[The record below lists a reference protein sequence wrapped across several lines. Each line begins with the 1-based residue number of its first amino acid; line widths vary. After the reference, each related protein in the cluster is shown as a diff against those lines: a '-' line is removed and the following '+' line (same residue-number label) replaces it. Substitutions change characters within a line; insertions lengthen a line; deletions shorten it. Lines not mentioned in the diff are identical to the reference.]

1 MKELVI
7 SAMILLSAC
16 GQCARHGVPA
26 PDAAD
31 DARPK
36 PRAILDRMRADTS
49 WIRRLE
55 EMADSALGP
64 GTRCLDPVWHLFLHD
79 GRTWFFN
86 QDWGGVLEIPS
97 DFLPEDDEY
106 QAHFSF
112 HGTRAY
118 SPDSLI
124 VVSFYAGG
132 QFLTLEETCEVLQE
146 DLTAAG
152 FRIVALQ
159 MDDRSFSIH
168 ALSDEG
174 IHYYGREI
182 FDDEWIEYSVS
193 IQYPDWLDVSH
204 IIPMVDRYPYG
215 PARPSTK

>member
-1 MKELVI
+1 MKDLLI
-7 SAMILLSAC
+7 SVMILLSAC
-16 GQCARHGVPA
+16 GQCARRGVPA
-26 PDAAD
+26 TDAAD

-36 PRAILDRMRADTS
+36 PREILARMRADTS

-64 GTRCLDPVWHLFLHD
+64 GARCLDPVWHLFLYD

-97 DFLPEDDEY
+97 EFLPEDDEY
-106 QAHFSF
+106 QAYFSF

-118 SPDSLI
+118 SPDSLV

-132 QFLTLEETCEVLQE
+132 QCLIFEETCEAVQE
-146 DLTAAG
+146 DLAADG

-159 MDDRSFSIH
+159 MDDRSFAVH

-174 IHYYGREI
+174 VHFYGREI
-182 FDDEWIEYSVS
+182 FDDVNGLEYSVS
-193 IQYPDWLDVSH
+193 IQYPDWRDVSH
-204 IIPMVDRYPYG
+204 IIPMVDRYPCG
-215 PARPSTK
+215 PTLD

>member
-16 GQCARHGVPA
+16 GQCARHGVSA
-26 PDAAD
+26 TDAAVD
-31 DARPK
+31 VLPEPQTVLA
-36 PRAILDRMRADTS
+36 RMRADTL

-55 EMADSALGP
+55 ERADSALGP
-64 GTRCLDPVWHLFLHD
+64 GARCLDPVWHLFLYE

-97 DFLPEDDEY
+97 DFIPEDDEY
-106 QAHFSF
+106 QAYFSF
-112 HGTRAY
+112 HGTRAF
-118 SPDSLI
+118 SPDLLV

-132 QFLTLEETCEVLQE
+132 QGLTIEEMFDAVQE
-146 DLTAAG
+146 DLVADG

-159 MDDRSFSIH
+159 MDDRSFSVH

-182 FDDEWIEYSVS
+182 LDDVEGIEYSVS
-193 IQYPDWLDVSH
+193 IQYPDGRDVSH

-215 PARPSTK
+215 AETDR